1 MKVLDINGLSKL
13 VKKIKDFV
21 SSYVEDALPTKVSDL
36 TNDSGFI
43 SGSDLQAHAE
53 NNTHLSPTDRERIDN
68 LITNAYAQS
77 TFATIAELNSHVN
90 NGRIHLTPNQI
101 SSWDSKANGVHTHTM
116 SDITDLAAEL
126 TDIRADI
133 TALEETGGIRDLTS
147 EELAEYTWEDNEN
160 E

>member
-1 MKVLDINGLSKL
+1 M
-13 VKKIKDFV
+13 F
-21 SSYVEDALPTKVSDL
+21 
-36 TNDSGFI
+36 
-43 SGSDLQAHAE
+43 Q
-53 NNTHLSPTDRERIDN
+53 DN
-68 LITNAYAQS
+68 LVTNAYAQS

-90 NGRIHLTPNQI
+90 NSVIHVTQENKNT
-101 SSWDSKANGVHTHTM
+101 WNSKANGVHTHTM

-147 EELAEYTWEDNEN
+147 EELAEYTWEDSEN

>member
-13 VKKIKDFV
+13 VKKVKDFV
-21 SSYVEDALPTKVSDL
+21 SSYV
-36 TNDSGFI
+36 DS
-43 SGSDLQAHAE
+43 A
-53 NNTHLSPTDRERIDN
+53 LSPTDRERINN
-68 LITNAYAQS
+68 LVTNAYAQS

-90 NGRIHLTPNQI
+90 NGSIHLTPNQI
-101 SSWDSKANGVHTHTM
+101 SSWNSKANGVHTHTM
-116 SDITDLAAEL
+116 SDITGLAAEL

-147 EELAEYTWEDNEN
+147 EELAEFTWEDNEN

>member
-13 VKKIKDFV
+13 VKKIKNFV
-21 SSYVEDALPTKVSDL
+21 SSYVDSALPTKVSDL

-43 SGSDLQAHAE
+43 SDSDLQAHAE
-53 NNTHLSPTDRERIDN
+53 NNTHLSPTDRERINN
-68 LITNAYAQS
+68 LVTNAYAQS

-90 NGRIHLTPNQI
+90 NSVIHVTQENKNT
-101 SSWDSKANGVHTHTM
+101 WNSKANGVHTHIM

-133 TALEETGGIRDLTS
+133 TALEETGGIRDLTA
-147 EELAEYTWEDNEN
+147 EELAEFTWEDNE
-160 E
+160 

>member
-13 VKKIKDFV
+13 VKKVKDFV
-21 SSYVEDALPTKVSDL
+21 SSYVDSALPTKVSDL

-43 SGSDLQAHAE
+43 SDSDLQAHAE

-90 NGRIHLTPNQI
+90 NSVIHVTQENKNT
-101 SSWDSKANGVHTHTM
+101 WNSKANGVHTHTM

-147 EELAEYTWEDNEN
+147 EELAEYTWEDNE
-160 E
+160 

>member
-13 VKKIKDFV
+13 VKKVKDFV
-21 SSYVEDALPTKVSDL
+21 SSYVESALPTKVSDL

-53 NNTHLSPTDRERIDN
+53 DNTHLSPTDRERIDN

-90 NGRIHLTPNQI
+90 NGRIHLTQNQI
-101 SSWDSKANGVHTHTM
+101 SSWNSKAEGSHTHTM
-116 SDITDLAAEL
+116 SDITGLAAEL
-126 TDIRADI
+126 TDIRAEI
-133 TALEETGGIRDLTS
+133 TAVRETGGIRAMEDS
-147 EELAEYTWEDNEN
+147 EIGELSWN
-160 E
+160 

>member
-13 VKKIKDFV
+13 VKKVKDFV
-21 SSYVEDALPTKVSDL
+21 SSYVESALPTKVSDL

-90 NGRIHLTPNQI
+90 NSVIHVTQENKNT
-101 SSWDSKANGVHTHTM
+101 WNSKANGVHTHTM

-147 EELAEYTWEDNEN
+147 TELAEYTWEDN
-160 E
+160 

>member
-13 VKKIKDFV
+13 VKKVKDFV
-21 SSYVEDALPTKVSDL
+21 SSYVESALPTKVSDL

-43 SGSDLQAHAE
+43 SGSDLQTHAE

-90 NGRIHLTPNQI
+90 NSVIHVTQENKNT
-101 SSWDSKANGVHTHTM
+101 WNSKANGVHTHTM

-147 EELAEYTWEDNEN
+147 TELAEYTWEDN
-160 E
+160 